1 MYKNNKI
8 YHALL
13 TTNSPNWQYNYIW
26 NYFKSNL
33 SKRMNNSSF
42 YNETSEIQIHTERTQ
57 ASFFL
62 LFHPFRHKIGRSM
75 RCLDFI
81 VKLIEELKF
90 LEEAC
95 FEQWIE
101 SNAYFLVISNSPA
114 TQLEG
119 SLKELISISIEK
131 RKKKKLDKKL
141 YGYKHYVING

>member
-1 MYKNNKI
+1 
-8 YHALL
+8 
-13 TTNSPNWQYNYIW
+13 
-26 NYFKSNL
+26 
-33 SKRMNNSSF
+33 
-42 YNETSEIQIHTERTQ
+42 
-57 ASFFL
+57 
-62 LFHPFRHKIGRSM
+62 M

-81 VKLIEELKF
+81 VKFIEELIF

-131 RKKKKLDKKL
+131 RKKKLDKKL